1 MLRAGHDRVLAGLCI
16 LLLILQ
22 LVLLLHQVALRQCG
36 VFDVG
41 EHGHFEL
48 LKRRIL
54 LLLLHS
60 ALGLAIGVVRRD
72 RLLLS
77 LLGWR
82 ICHLAFVEDH
92 LFACLGL
99 AHVVLGQ
106 WDGPLALSTFLA
118 FAKGTCSVAR
128 HNIASHASLNQ
139 EGVAARVSIGK
150 VEVLCDSKRGELDRV
165 SLHLEQVVAPIIRQ
179 ERHLDGSLCTTLSNS
194 ALL

>member
-1 MLRAGHDRVLAGLCI
+1 M
-16 LLLILQ
+16 
-22 LVLLLHQVALRQCG
+22 LLHLVALRQRG

-48 LKRRIL
+48 LERRIL
-54 LLLLHS
+54 LLLLHC

-72 RLLLS
+72 HLLLG

-82 ICHLAFVEDH
+82 IGHLAFVEDH
-92 LFACLGL
+92 LFACLRL

-118 FAKGTCSVAR
+118 FTKGACSVAR
-128 HNIASHASLNQ
+128 HDIASHASLNQ

-150 VEVLCDSKRGELDRV
+150 VEVLCDSKRGELNRV
-165 SLHLEQVVAPIIRQ
+165 CFHLEQVVAPIISQ
-179 ERHLDGSLCTTLSNS
+179 ERHLDCSLCTTLSNS